1 MKQILFTIL
10 LLSFFSIEISA
21 QITSSEL
28 KGTVIDS
35 ENNIIPSAYI
45 KIVHIPTGSVHQT
58 VSSINGNFYIPQL
71 KPGGPYSLQVKFIGF
86 SDFFATDIYLKLGEK
101 KGFDVIMKEENIQLE
116 GVVIE
121 IDKDD
126 LLSNKQTNKKEQE
139 PILDLMLLQ
148 NFQQ

>member
-1 MKQILFTIL
+1 
-10 LLSFFSIEISA
+10 
-21 QITSSEL
+21 
-28 KGTVIDS
+28 
-35 ENNIIPSAYI
+35 
-45 KIVHIPTGSVHQT
+45 
-58 VSSINGNFYIPQL
+58 
-71 KPGGPYSLQVKFIGF
+71 
-86 SDFFATDIYLKLGEK
+86 
-101 KGFDVIMKEENIQLE
+101 MKEENIQLE